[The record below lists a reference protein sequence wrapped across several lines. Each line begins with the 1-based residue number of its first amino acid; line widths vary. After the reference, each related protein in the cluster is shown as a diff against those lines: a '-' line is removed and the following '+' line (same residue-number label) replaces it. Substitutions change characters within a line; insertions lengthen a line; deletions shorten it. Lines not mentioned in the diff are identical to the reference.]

1 MKKVFAIAVA
11 ALAFAPTSVSAQ
23 ERVGHAA
30 LGAGAGAVVLGPVG
44 AVAVVLGPVGAV
56 AGGLIGYT
64 AGPTIAHS
72 LRRSEPRRR
81 AQSARRPTG
90 PSTNGVPAISAP
102 QQAPTEI
109 AARPAEAPVKSAD
122 RPSAMAPV
130 APLE

>member
-1 MKKVFAIAVA
+1 MKKVFALAAV

-30 LGAGAGAVVLGPVG
+30 LGAVFG
-44 AVAVVLGPVGAV
+44 AVVLGPVGAV
-56 AGGLIGYT
+56 AGGVIGYT
-64 AGPTIAHS
+64 AGPAIAHS
-72 LRRSEPRRR
+72 LRTSEPRRR
-81 AQSARRPTG
+81 GQSARRPTG
-90 PSTNGVPAISAP
+90 PAANRVPAISAP

-109 AARPAEAPVKSAD
+109 AARPAEAPGKSAV